1 MNDCASAGENQ
12 IRGCSLSRAIGAIT
26 PQHSQHLIIF
36 VKKSVAIPTIVMTIL
51 SLLMLKII
59 SSVYKFES
67 TLQLFFLIS
76 LIGCLGGVVFSVT
89 LFRNKFI
96 SKLGKLF

>member
-36 VKKSVAIPTIVMTIL
+36 VKKSVAIPFLDLLLDNSLNFNVELFYPEGRIEKNGPLSKVLFKNYQVIIDGYRLQTLTIKK
-51 SLLMLKII
+51 LKD
-59 SSVYKFES
+59 
-67 TLQLFFLIS
+67 
-76 LIGCLGGVVFSVT
+76 
-89 LFRNKFI
+89 
-96 SKLGKLF
+96 KLK